1 MKDLGRRPKRRRRSV
16 RFCRTNHW
24 VAQTSEPG
32 DPNLHVFSF
41 PITASERVRTVENL
55 MTPSE
60 VRAEALRFGVRSN
73 WGRWGDDD
81 ERGTLNLIT
90 AENVTRAVATV
101 RSGTVISLGQP
112 LDVEAPPYYPQG
124 LDHAIKHEMITAWGS
139 NAGGDVQAASD
150 QVHVQCHGLD
160 NTHMDAICHIGYGGV
175 GYNGRKFTDMVDDTG
190 ASACDILLS
199 GPVVTRGVLVD
210 VPRLRGVEFLPGG
223 DPVTEEDLRRAAPD
237 LAPGDALIIRT
248 GRALAGDDGRSF
260 TEKYGRLA
268 GLHHNAM
275 KVVSE
280 LDVGLLGMD
289 GSADN
294 FPAVD
299 ENRLPIHV
307 LSLVHLGVHLL
318 HNLSLEELA
327 GALAERGTSE
337 FMLIAAPLRLP
348 RGTGSPIAPV
358 AVV

>member
-1 MKDLGRRPKRRRRSV
+1 
-16 RFCRTNHW
+16 
-24 VAQTSEPG
+24 
-32 DPNLHVFSF
+32 
-41 PITASERVRTVENL
+41 
-55 MTPSE
+55 MTPDQ
-60 VRAEALRFGVRSN
+60 VRAEASRFGITSN
-73 WGRWGDDD
+73 WGRWGPDD

-90 AENVTRAVATV
+90 PENVKRASSTI
-101 RSGTVISLGQP
+101 RSGTVISLGRP

-124 LDHAIKHEMITAWGS
+124 LDRAVKHEMVTAWAS
-139 NAGGDVQAASD
+139 NAGGEVQAASD

-160 NTHMDAICHIGYGGV
+160 NTHMDAICHIGYGGI
-175 GYNGRKFTDMVDDTG
+175 GYNGRIFTEMVDESG
-190 ASACDILLS
+190 AYSCDILDA

-210 VPRLRGVEFLPGG
+210 VPRLRGIDFLAGG
-223 DPVTEEDLRRAAPD
+223 EPVTEEDLRLAAPD

-280 LDVGLLGMD
+280 LDVGILGMD

-299 ENRLPIHV
+299 DVRLPIHV

-318 HNLSLEELA
+318 HNLALE
-327 GALAERGTSE
+327 ALADALATSELRE
-337 FMLIAAPLRLP
+337 FMLVAAPLRLP
-348 RGTGSPIAPV
+348 RATGSPLAPV
-358 AVV
+358 AVI

>member
-1 MKDLGRRPKRRRRSV
+1 
-16 RFCRTNHW
+16 
-24 VAQTSEPG
+24 
-32 DPNLHVFSF
+32 
-41 PITASERVRTVENL
+41 
-55 MTPSE
+55 MTPEE
-60 VRAEALRFGVRSN
+60 VEAQAARFGVRSN
-73 WGRWGDDD
+73 WGRWGADD

-90 AENVTRAVATV
+90 ADNVQRATGTV
-101 RSGTVISLGQP
+101 TSGAVISLGQP

-124 LDHAIKHEMITAWGS
+124 LDRAVKHEMVTAWAS
-139 NAGGDVQAASD
+139 NAGGEVQAASD

-175 GYNGRKFTDMVDDTG
+175 GYNGRPFREMVDETG
-190 ASACDILLS
+190 ASACDILLA

-210 VPRLRGVEFLPGG
+210 VPRVRGVEFLEGG
-223 DPVTEEDLRRAAPD
+223 DPVTEDDLRQAAPD
-237 LAPGDALIIRT
+237 VSPGDALIIRT

-268 GLHHNAM
+268 GLHHSAM
-275 KVVSE
+275 KVVGE
-280 LDVGLLGMD
+280 LDVGLLGTD

-318 HNLSLEELA
+318 HNLALEELA
-327 GALAERGTSE
+327 DALADRPTKD
-337 FMLIAAPLRLP
+337 FMIVAAPLRLP

-358 AVV
+358 AVL